1 MVGAARIE
9 LGTTP
14 EWMVRNGIIVD
25 PQPCWSLLW
34 KSSQKIA
41 RPLRSGCP
49 FCFMSLAA
57 PPPPQEIRTQ
67 GVHEPNFRY
76 LLAGRSIVT
85 TVAQS
90 YAALLANFAHRF
102 PLRKG
107 GVELAQP

>member
-1 MVGAARIE
+1 MLVASVEVLSEDSQALAQR
-9 LGTTP
+9 LP
-14 EWMVRNGIIVD
+14 VRFHD
-25 PQPCWSLLW
+25 PRC
-34 KSSQKIA
+34 
-41 RPLRSGCP
+41 
-49 FCFMSLAA
+49 
-57 PPPPQEIRTQ
+57 PPPQEIRAQ

-102 PLRKG
+102 PMRKG

>member
-1 MVGAARIE
+1 MLVASVE
-9 LGTTP
+9 VLS
-14 EWMVRNGIIVD
+14 ED
-25 PQPCWSLLW
+25 
-34 KSSQKIA
+34 SQA
-41 RPLRSGCP
+41 
-49 FCFMSLAA
+49 LAQRLPVLFHEPRC